1 MWSSARTRTFRMSQ
15 PAEEQSEMVVRFWSA
30 RTTQL
35 RLPDYLRHFNEHVLP
50 HLRAKDGFIEARVLT
65 QSDGVV
71 VEMIV
76 ETLWAS
82 LEAIERFAGPDRESA
97 VVAEE
102 AVDLLTSYDRR
113 VRHYEVKVRD
123 QHRAKTSLSS

>member
-1 MWSSARTRTFRMSQ
+1 MI
-15 PAEEQSEMVVRFWSA
+15 VRFWSA
-30 RTTQL
+30 RTTEL
-35 RLPDYLRHFNEHVLP
+35 RLPDYLRHFNDNVLP
-50 HLRAKDGFIEARVLT
+50 HLRSKEGFLEARVLT

-82 LEAIERFAGPDRESA
+82 LEAIERSPGPARESS

-102 AVDLLTSYDRR
+102 AVRLLTSYERR
-113 VRHYEVKVRD
+113 VRHYEVKVREE
-123 QHRAKTSLSS
+123 RRPAASLA